1 MQLQLF
7 HSVDKDKPF
16 RVERIPYKDAKE
28 FLLPRHYSGRMPIV
42 SYAYGWIQGNTI
54 RACLTIGKPAS
65 HFVCCSPFGEEYSS
79 MIYELSRLCTDG
91 GDLPPLSKFLGE
103 CLRMLKDINIILV
116 SYADTGMN
124 HNGYIY
130 QATNWIYTGEGG
142 QKDNYIDDKG
152 NDFHSLTI
160 NDRLKEE
167 KLDLKDYLLKYNIKK
182 VKADP
187 KYRYLYFLGNKREVK
202 NMKKELKLDILNY
215 PKGKNERY
223 DSSYICAEQTK
234 LF

>member
-1 MQLQLF
+1 MNNLI
-7 HSVDKDKPF
+7 VKPIDKYEVK
-16 RVERIPYKDAKE
+16 EWCLYKHYAK
-28 FLLPRHYSGRMPIV
+28 RMPMAVEYSFGLFINNKLEGISIFGPTAPPV
-42 SYAYGWIQGNTI
+42 PITLFGE
-54 RACLTIGKPAS
+54 IGKYKVRELTRLVVNENLPKNS
-65 HFVCCSPFGEEYSS
+65 LSIFLSQSLKLMPSP
-79 MIYELSRLCTDG
+79 I
-91 GDLPPLSKFLGE
+91 
-103 CLRMLKDINIILV
+103 CLI
-116 SYADTGMN
+116 SFADKGSG
-124 HNGYIY
+124 HHGYIY

-167 KLDLKDYLLKYNIKK
+167 KLDLKEYLLKHNIKK

-202 NMKKELKLDILNY
+202 NMKKELKLNILNY